1 MRYSTIRYDTLG
13 DLDRGDTQT
22 EQKLL
27 AAWVWVWG
35 RKGRERASKATWS
48 DYTQ

>member
-13 DLDRGDTQT
+13 DLDRDTQT
-22 EQKLL
+22 EQNLL

-35 RKGRERASKATWS
+35 RKGASKATWS
-48 DYTQ
+48 DHTQ